1 MRRFFYAQQM
11 SHDNFMTWQFVKT
24 EFTVFFHTEDAK
36 KTNTEV
42 KIQHGSN

>member
-1 MRRFFYAQQM
+1 M
-11 SHDNFMTWQFVKT
+11 SHDNFMTCQFNVKT

-42 KIQHGSN
+42 KIQHGSS